1 MTIRATTLAADRQ
14 LALPIEET
22 ASGAEGWAGLPEQA
36 RAAVLVLL
44 ARLIARGVLIFDSP
58 TGEDLGDGGS
68 HG

>member
-1 MTIRATTLAADRQ
+1 MTIAADCQ

-22 ASGAEGWAGLPEQA
+22 ASSAEGWEGWDGLPEQV

-44 ARLIARGVLIFDSP
+44 ARLIARGVLICDSP
-58 TGEDLGDGGS
+58 TGEGSVDGGS

>member
-1 MTIRATTLAADRQ
+1 MTITAEGQ

-22 ASGAEGWAGLPEQA
+22 GVGASGWEGLPEQA

-44 ARLIARGVLIFDSP
+44 ARLIARGVLIADTP
-58 TGEDLGDGGS
+58 TGETLGEGAG